1 MFAVKK
7 PNRNGRCDTVSFV
20 DEKGSFRGSAIFE
33 SKKKTQK
40 DLEEYKKR
48 MDMRLT
54 VGRRRTKSPQEL
66 KVFAIDNNNNQ
77 EVSKRKGP
85 NPKKMIG

>member
-7 PNRNGRCDTVSFV
+7 LNRNGRWDTVSLV

-33 SKKKTQK
+33 SKKKAQK
-40 DLEEYKKR
+40 YLEEYKKR

-54 VGRRRTKSPQEL
+54 VRRRGTKSPQEI
-66 KVFAIDNNNNQ
+66 KVFAIDNKNNQ
-77 EVSKRKGP
+77 EVST
-85 NPKKMIG
+85 M